1 TLKLM
6 KNTILKSLIGALL
19 ASALLLFTYWYIADI
34 EEKNQ
39 DSRGPAGPSGGRGVV
54 AVEATP
60 VTRGEIIERRSFTG
74 TLEPAARFELASRVG
89 GRLLELRADL
99 GDVVHRG
106 QLVARLD
113 DAEYRL
119 ELARAEAVLAVSQAG
134 LVEAESALAARARE
148 LEQVKQLRSQ
158 GVASEAELDS
168 ALANHQ
174 AQHARTAMAAAL
186 VAQQRAALHS
196 AELQLSYTEIHA
208 EWQGD
213 DLERV
218 IAERLVDAGTLLA
231 ANAAVFTV
239 VGLDQ
244 LVAVAY
250 VPERDYP
257 RLAVGQEVLVA
268 ADAIA
273 DQNFPG
279 ILARLAPVIR
289 ETSRQARLEVA
300 VPNPEQ
306 LLKPGMFVRLEIELA
321 SKQDALLVPRSALV
335 QRNGNTTLYLADL
348 QEGIARRVAVKIGLQ
363 EKEVV
368 EIIAP
373 EIGGEV
379 VTLGQHLLSDG
390 ARITVPGR
398 SETAQADSPRREGE
412 RQ

>member
-1 TLKLM
+1 M
-6 KNTILKSLIGALL
+6 KKNILKSLIGTLL
-19 ASALLLFTYWYIADI
+19 ASALLLFTYWYLTDS

-39 DSRGPAGPSGGRGVV
+39 ASRGPAGPPGGRGAV
-54 AVEATP
+54 AVETAP

-99 GDVVHRG
+99 GDVVRRG

-158 GVASEAELDS
+158 GVASETELDS

-196 AELQLSYTEIHA
+196 AQLQLSYTEIHA

-213 DLERV
+213 DPERV

-273 DQNFPG
+273 DHNFPG

-289 ETSRQARLEVA
+289 ESSRQARLEVA

-321 SKQDALLVPRSALV
+321 SKQDALLVSRSALV

-348 QEGIARRVAVKIGLQ
+348 QEGIARRVAVKLGLQ

-368 EIIAP
+368 EIIEP
-373 EIGGEV
+373 ELSGEV

-398 SETAQADSPRREGE
+398 SETTQADSPRREGKS
-412 RQ
+412 Q

>member
-1 TLKLM
+1 M
-6 KNTILKSLIGALL
+6 KNTILKSLVGALL
-19 ASALLLFTYWYIADI
+19 ASALLLFTYWYIADS
-34 EEKNQ
+34 EEKSPA
-39 DSRGPAGPSGGRGVV
+39 SRGPAGPSGGRGVV

-99 GDVVHRG
+99 GDVVRRG

-174 AQHARTAMAAAL
+174 AQQARRAMAAAL

-213 DLERV
+213 DPERV

-273 DQNFPG
+273 DHNFPG

-348 QEGIARRVAVKIGLQ
+348 QEGIARRVTVKLGLQ

-373 EIGGEV
+373 EISGEV

-398 SETAQADSPRREGE
+398 SGTAQAGSPRREGE
-412 RQ
+412 SQ